1 MEVSNVCDTCKSSL
15 RLLTVFAL
23 LHFMPG
29 WISSD
34 DDDRNDDAAREIAR
48 RTARG
53 EAFVPVDAPKG
64 NKLAKNFWGLAWQH
78 HLTGYA
84 DYESRLPRGR
94 SYLRAGHVYNL
105 EIDTGK
111 VTALVA
117 GQSLYEVTIQ
127 IRPLD
132 SEVWTAI
139 KAACA
144 GHAVSMLD
152 LLAGKLSD
160 HVLQVIT
167 HREDGLFPSPREIK
181 PICTCPDWA
190 DLCKH
195 SSAVLYA
202 IGLRFDVQP
211 ELFFKLRG
219 VDHAEL
225 IEQATAFATEPSTGD
240 AVVLA
245 DADVADV
252 FGIELGGALSAEA
265 EQALTRVVNPK
276 S

>member
-1 MEVSNVCDTCKSSL
+1 
-15 RLLTVFAL
+15 
-23 LHFMPG
+23 MPG

-34 DDDRNDDAAREIAR
+34 NDDRNDDAAREIAR

-53 EAFVPVDAPKG
+53 ESFVPVEVSKG

-78 HLTGYA
+78 HLTSFA

-94 SYLRAGHVYNL
+94 SYLRGGHVYNL
-105 EIDTGK
+105 DIDTGK

-117 GQSLYEVTIQ
+117 GQSLYEVTIK

-132 SEVWTAI
+132 QNTWTAI

-152 LLAGKLSD
+152 LLAGKLSE
-160 HVLQVIT
+160 HVLHVIT

-195 SSAVLYA
+195 SAAVLYA
-202 IGLRFDVQP
+202 IGLRFDEQP

-225 IEQATAFATEPSTGD
+225 IEQATAFAIEPSSGD

-252 FGIELGGALSAEA
+252 FGIELGGALSSEAEA
-265 EQALTRVVNPK
+265 AVMRLTTPAP
-276 S
+276 